1 MQMQM
6 STLLNA
12 SLRSVL
18 HVILPLIMENK
29 QKHGREA
36 KLRLAH
42 ALGLCCA
49 RLVM

>member
-1 MQMQM
+1 M